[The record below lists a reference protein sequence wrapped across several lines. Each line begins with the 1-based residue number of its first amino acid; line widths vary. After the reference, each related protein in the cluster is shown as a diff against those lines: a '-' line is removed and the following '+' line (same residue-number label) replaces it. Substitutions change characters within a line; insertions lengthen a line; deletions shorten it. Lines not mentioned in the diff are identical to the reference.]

1 VQAAALVPAAQRP
14 FVPYKAR
21 AFCTQQQRQQVA
33 GKLFGLQLVLLLQ
46 ELRVPPQ
53 QQEQVSTA
61 AAAAAAAA
69 AALSKLVCAA
79 AAASSDGAAV
89 LAVAGIQTKSCRAC
103 ATAKNVVQHDSVLC
117 LLPVST
123 SIPTALLYSTLV
135 EFTRAVVSDDRHKL
149 RSQHAFGAA
158 TARSF
163 GICSASSI
171 CRSYTLQ
178 VV

>member
-69 AALSKLVCAA
+69 LSKLVCAA

-89 LAVAGIQTKSCRAC
+89 LAVAGIQTKGCRAC